1 MENCQYGVLMELKA
15 VGQADQHFIG
25 NPQHSVFKKQ
35 FKQHANHAI
44 DWNVRSHFEG
54 QGTRY
59 HAEIK
64 AKGDMCI
71 GAMIDLGKANALSN
85 INSFTVKIGGLVIQE
100 GEVASAGNLSFLDN
114 GNHFFT
120 IRENLNKRNVIKNN
134 YNISLGTTTYTKQY
148 HILDTFFSK
157 KGCGLLLPKD
167 QLQKIEIEIEFE
179 EAPDDDAHMYLQTFQ
194 VYFDD
199 PQSMDVPHDIPI
211 LQLQRL
217 SHPKESSKTTKVK
230 LNYNLPIRALFMQ
243 GGIHYKMKINGQ
255 TRFDLSQE
263 QLRLISIFVDGPH
276 NKDNISDGT
285 VSPYY
290 FGIPHEDGYSGSFN
304 MSKVDTVE
312 LVVTSK
318 TYTLGDTI
326 EIVAENYN
334 LLRYRNGKYSLMYTD

>member
-71 GAMIDLGKANALSN
+71 GAMIDLGKADALGN

-100 GEVASAGNLSFLDN
+100 GVAPSS

-120 IRENLNKRNVIKNN
+120 VRENLNKRNVINSN
-134 YNISLGTTTYTKQY
+134 DNIVLGTTTYTKQY

-167 QLQKIEIEIEFE
+167 QLQKIEIEIEFD
-179 EAPDDDAHMYLQTFQ
+179 EAPADDAHMYLQTFQ

-211 LQLQRL
+211 IQLQHF
-217 SHPKESSKTTKVK
+217 SHPKDSSKTTSVK
-230 LNYNLPIRALFMQ
+230 LNFNLPIRALFMQ

-255 TRFDLSQE
+255 TRFDLSAE
-263 QLRLISIFVDGPH
+263 QLRLISIFVDGLH
-276 NKDNISDGT
+276 ITGAISDNN

-304 MSKVDTVE
+304 MSKVDRVE
-312 LVVTSK
+312 LVVTSNA
-318 TYTLGDTI
+318 YTEGDTI
-326 EIVAENYN
+326 YIEAENYN

>member
-1 MENCQYGVLMELKA
+1 MELKA

-71 GAMIDLGKANALSN
+71 GAMIDLGKANVLSN
-85 INSFTVKIGGLVIQE
+85 VKSFTVTIGGLHIQE
-100 GEVASAGNLSFLDN
+100 GEVDSDGND
-114 GNHFFT
+114 FFT
-120 IRENLNKRNVIKNN
+120 VRENLNKRNVIKNN
-134 YNISLGTTTYTKQY
+134 YNIALGITTYTKQY

-167 QLQKIEIEIEFE
+167 QLQKIEIEIEFD
-179 EAPDDDAHMYLQTFQ
+179 EAPADDAHMYLQTFQ

-211 LQLQRL
+211 LQLQRSL
-217 SHPKESSKTTKVK
+217 HPKESSNPTKIK

-255 TRFDLSQE
+255 TRFDLSAE

-276 NKDNISDGT
+276 IIKDTKPDETI
-285 VSPYY
+285 SPYY

-312 LVVTSK
+312 LVVTSNSNTVGEK
-318 TYTLGDTI
+318 I

>member
-71 GAMIDLGKANALSN
+71 GAMIDLGKANTLSN
-85 INSFTVKIGGLVIQE
+85 VNSFTVKIGGLVIQE
-100 GEVASAGNLSFLDN
+100 GVVGG

-120 IRENLNKRNVIKNN
+120 VRENLNKINVIKNN
-134 YNISLGTTTYTKQY
+134 SNITLNTDRYTDQY

-157 KGCGLLLPKD
+157 TGCGLLLPKD
-167 QLQKIEIEIEFE
+167 QFQKIEIEIEFE

-211 LQLQRL
+211 LQLQH
-217 SHPKESSKTTKVK
+217 SSYPKDSSKTTSVK
-230 LNYNLPIRALFMQ
+230 LNFNLPIRALFMT
-243 GGIHYKMKINGQ
+243 GGIRYKMKINGQ

-263 QLRLISIFVDGPH
+263 QLRLISIFVDGLH
-276 NKDNISDGT
+276 NTDAISDQT

-304 MSKVDTVE
+304 MSKVDRVE

-318 TYTLGDTI
+318 TYTVNDTI
-326 EIVAENYN
+326 EIEAENYN